1 MAASSQQEVE
11 LDFNDMVGAT
21 WSPANPSKMCKTGE
35 WCISSKRK
43 VNKVEVVVT
52 LGTVL
57 EVTKPSIRFGAVF
70 RDGAMVFG
78 MEWSVTIK

>member
-11 LDFNDMVGAT
+11 LDYNDMVGAT
-21 WSPANPSKMCKTGE
+21 WSLPNQSKMCKNGE
-35 WCISSKRK
+35 WLISSTRK
-43 VNKVEVVVT
+43 VKKVDTVVT

-57 EVTKPSIRFGAVF
+57 EVAKPCIKFGAVF
-70 RDGAMVFG
+70 RDGAMVYG